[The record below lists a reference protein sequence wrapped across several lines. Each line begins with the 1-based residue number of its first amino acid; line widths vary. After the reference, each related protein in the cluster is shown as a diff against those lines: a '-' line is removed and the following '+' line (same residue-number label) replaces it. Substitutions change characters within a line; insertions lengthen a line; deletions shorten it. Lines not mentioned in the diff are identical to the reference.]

1 MRALTRRHFIRCS
14 TVGAA
19 AILIPPAAFSSA
31 LDFRRPAP
39 IVAIAKNSSPA
50 QLIAKAVE
58 LLGGIH
64 RFVSPGQSVLIK
76 PNIGWDRLPE
86 QAANTNPEAVAQM
99 VKLCREAGAGRVR
112 VLDRTC
118 NQAVRCYR
126 QSGIEAAALSA
137 GAEVRFVIDS
147 RFKQMP
153 IPEGRVLKDWLLYK
167 DALECDVL
175 INMPIA
181 KTHSISGVT
190 LGMKNLMGLIGGNR
204 GLIHPQFEEKI
215 VDLNT
220 VIRPCLTIVDGF
232 RVLVRNGPTGGSLE
246 DVEEKRTVIAST
258 DIVAADANGAWLLG
272 VDPVSIPYLQLA
284 CERGLGEINR
294 SKMMIKEYDFAQ

>member
-1 MRALTRRHFIRCS
+1 M
-14 TVGAA
+14 
-19 AILIPPAAFSSA
+19 LIPPTESSSA
-31 LDFRRPAP
+31 LDFPRPVTT
-39 IVAIAKNSSPA
+39 VAIVKNSSPS
-50 QLIAKAVE
+50 QLIVKAVE

-64 RFVSPGQSVLIK
+64 QFVSPGQSVLIK

-86 QAANTNPEAVAQM
+86 QAATTNPEAVAQM
-99 VKLCREAGAGRVR
+99 VRLCKQAGAGRVR

-126 QSGIEAAALSA
+126 QSGIEAAAQSA

-147 RFKQMP
+147 RFQQTP
-153 IPEGRVLKDWLLYK
+153 IPNGRVLKEWPIYQ

-190 LGMKNLMGLIGGNR
+190 LGMKNVMGLIGGNR
-204 GLIHPQFEEKI
+204 GLIHTQFEEKI
-215 VDLNT
+215 VDLNM
-220 VIRPCLTIVDGF
+220 VIRPCLTIVDGY

-246 DVEEKRTVIAST
+246 DVEEKRTIIASA
-258 DIVAADANGAWLLG
+258 DVVAADANGAWLLG
-272 VDPVSIPYLQLA
+272 IDPTSIQHLQQA
-284 CERGLGEINR
+284 YERGLGEIDR
-294 SKMMIKEYDFAQ
+294 GKMTIREYDFAQ